1 MFSEKQK
8 ETIRKV
14 TKFGKKNKQKAYV
27 KLLKD
32 NLYTLGFEK
41 EVLQELSHTFE
52 TTNDNYLRRLVA
64 WELALWHANHYTK
77 EDAKKAL
84 PYLDAATTDEKDTQ
98 QLQRIAIVKAE
109 SLQHLNRVTEA
120 KEVLHERLQVL
131 EHPDLYLGLANLE
144 DDVRKRFKMMNKAFQ
159 MYDLEEIKLSNEDI
173 VDYDLLDMTTYPDK
187 IKAEEKVS
195 VILPAYNAET
205 GLHVAIES
213 ILNQTWENLELI
225 IVDDCSPDGTYD
237 VAKRYEALDER
248 VKVLQTP
255 VNSGPYI
262 ARNIGLKAATGAFVT
277 INDADDWSHV
287 RKLEKQV
294 KHLINNPSV
303 IANTS
308 EHARLTEELTLY
320 RRGTPGRY
328 IFPNMSSIMF
338 RREEVLEK
346 IGYWDEV
353 RFAADGEFKRRL
365 VRTFGVRSYVDLTT
379 GPLSLPRQSVSSLTS
394 SSAFGYNGFFMGV
407 RKEYVESIDYAHAMA
422 EHLKYHHPQ
431 ERRPFPVPEPM
442 WPQREEKIEQ
452 FRSFDIVIAADFRC
466 IGDDTAPVDTI
477 KKIAAENE
485 DARIGLVQM
494 YIYDLSAP
502 LTVHEKVRELI
513 DGRHIQMLVYG
524 EKIATKELIYQNAN
538 LLQFNQKY
546 IPEINAEQIKV
557 IIHEKTARLQD
568 DIVGLN
574 KKHDKVTQ
582 LIPFNDQV
590 RAQVKDTEM
599 MISNENWV

>member
-1 MFSEKQK
+1 MFSEEQK
-8 ETIRKV
+8 ETIRKI

-32 NLYTLGFEK
+32 NLYTLGFEE
-41 EVLQELSHTFE
+41 EVLQELSNIFE
-52 TTNDNYLRRLVA
+52 TTSDSYLRRLVA

-77 EDAKKAL
+77 ADAKKAL
-84 PYLDAATTDEKDTQ
+84 PYLEAATEGEKDTQ

-109 SLQHLNRVTEA
+109 SLQHLNEITEA
-120 KEVLHERLQVL
+120 KEVLRERLQVA
-131 EHPDLYLGLANLE
+131 EHPDLYLALANLE
-144 DDVRKRFKMMNKAFQ
+144 SDLKERFKIINEAFN
-159 MYDLEEIKLSNEDI
+159 MYDLEEITLTKEDVI
-173 VDYDLLDMTTYPDK
+173 DYDLLAMTTNPEK
-187 IKAEEKVS
+187 IKAAEKVS

-225 IVDDCSPDGTYD
+225 IVDDCSPDKTHE
-237 VAKRYEALDER
+237 VAKRYQALDQR
-248 VKVLQTP
+248 VKVFQTP

-262 ARNIGLKAATGAFVT
+262 ARNIGLKEATGSFIT

-294 KHLINNPSV
+294 KHLIANPSV

-346 IGYWDEV
+346 IGYWDAV

-365 VRTFGVRSYVDLTT
+365 VRTFGLRSYVDLKT

-407 RKEYVESIDYAHAMA
+407 RKEYVESIDYAHAKA
-422 EHLKYHHPQ
+422 KHLKYDYPQ
-431 ERRPFPVPEPM
+431 ESRPFPVPEPM
-442 WPQREEKIEQ
+442 WPAREEKRDG
-452 FRSFDIVIAADFRC
+452 FRLFDLVIAADFRC
-466 IGDDTAPVDTI
+466 INETTFPVEAI
-477 KKIAAENE
+477 KKLAAENE
-485 DARIGLVQM
+485 AARIGLVQL
-494 YIYDLSAP
+494 YAFDLTAP
-502 LTVHEKVRELI
+502 LKVHDKIRELI
-513 DGRHIQMLVYG
+513 DGKKLQMLVYG
-524 EKIATKELIYQNAN
+524 EKIRAKEIIYLDAN
-538 LLQFNQKY
+538 LLQYGQKY
-546 IPEINAEQIKV
+546 IPEIHAEQINLV
-557 IIHEKTARLQD
+557 IHEQTRRLPE
-568 DIVGLN
+568 DIAKLN
-574 KKHDKVTQ
+574 KKLGKEAR
-582 LIPFNDQV
+582 LIPINEKV
-590 RAQVKDTEM
+590 RAEM
-599 MISNENWV
+599 KEIGNKISNENWV

>member
-32 NLYTLGFEK
+32 NLYTLGFEQ
-41 EVLQELSHTFE
+41 EVLQELNHLFE
-52 TTNDNYLRRLVA
+52 TTNDKYLRRLVA

-77 EDAKKAL
+77 ADAEKAI
-84 PYLDAATTDEKDTQ
+84 PYLDAATIDEKDTQ

-109 SLQHLNRVTEA
+109 SLQHLNKVTEA
-120 KEVLHERLQVL
+120 QAVLQERLQVL

-144 DDVRKRFKMMNKAFQ
+144 TDIGDRFKMMNKAFQ
-159 MYDLEEIKLSNEDI
+159 MYDLEEIKLTNETI
-173 VDYDLLDMTTYPDK
+173 VDYDLLAMTIYPDK

-213 ILNQTWENLELI
+213 ILNQSWENLELI
-225 IVDDCSPDGTYD
+225 IVDDCSPDKTYD
-237 VAKRYEALDER
+237 VAKHYEALDQR

-262 ARNIGLKAATGAFVT
+262 ARNIGLKAATGSFIT

-287 RKLEKQV
+287 RKLEKQAT
-294 KHLINNPSV
+294 HLRSHPHV

-308 EHARLTEELTLY
+308 EHARLTEDLMLY

-338 RREEVLEK
+338 RRQEVLEQ

-353 RFAADGEFKRRL
+353 RFAGDGEFKRRL
-365 VRTFGVRSYVDLTT
+365 LRTFGVRSYVDLTT

-407 RKEYVESIDYAHAMA
+407 RKEYVESIDYAHARA
-422 EHLKYHHPQ
+422 EHLKYDHPQ
-431 ERRPFPVPEPM
+431 EERLFPVPEPM
-442 WPQREEKIEQ
+442 WPQGEEKTDQ
-452 FRSFDIVIAADFRC
+452 FRSFDIVIAGDFRC
-466 IGDDTAPVDTI
+466 LGDSTFPTEVI
-477 KKIAAENE
+477 QKIAAENE
-485 DARIGLVQM
+485 HARIGLVQL
-494 YIYDLSAP
+494 YEFDLSAP
-502 LTVHEKVRELI
+502 LKVHDMVRDLI
-513 DGRHIQMLVYG
+513 DGRQIQMLVYG
-524 EKIATKELIYQNAN
+524 EKITTTEMIYTDAN
-538 LLQFNQKY
+538 LLQYKQKY
-546 IPEINAEQIKV
+546 MPEIKAEHLNV
-557 IIHEKTARLQD
+557 ILHEHTARLQED
-568 DIVGLN
+568 MAKLN
-574 KKHDKVTQ
+574 NKHDKEAQ
-582 LIPFNDQV
+582 LIPLNNQV
-590 RAQVKDTEM
+590 RAQINEVGN

>member
-287 RKLEKQV
+287 R
-294 KHLINNPSV
+294 
-303 IANTS
+303 
-308 EHARLTEELTLY
+308 
-320 RRGTPGRY
+320 
-328 IFPNMSSIMF
+328 
-338 RREEVLEK
+338 
-346 IGYWDEV
+346 
-353 RFAADGEFKRRL
+353 
-365 VRTFGVRSYVDLTT
+365 
-379 GPLSLPRQSVSSLTS
+379 
-394 SSAFGYNGFFMGV
+394 
-407 RKEYVESIDYAHAMA
+407 
-422 EHLKYHHPQ
+422 
-431 ERRPFPVPEPM
+431 
-442 WPQREEKIEQ
+442 
-452 FRSFDIVIAADFRC
+452 
-466 IGDDTAPVDTI
+466 
-477 KKIAAENE
+477 
-485 DARIGLVQM
+485 
-494 YIYDLSAP
+494 
-502 LTVHEKVRELI
+502 
-513 DGRHIQMLVYG
+513 
-524 EKIATKELIYQNAN
+524 
-538 LLQFNQKY
+538 
-546 IPEINAEQIKV
+546 
-557 IIHEKTARLQD
+557 
-568 DIVGLN
+568 
-574 KKHDKVTQ
+574 
-582 LIPFNDQV
+582 
-590 RAQVKDTEM
+590 
-599 MISNENWV
+599 